1 MTTIID
7 TFSHADF
14 IVLCP
19 QKSKFINMADDRDV
33 LRAVWDGRVPAAFTL
48 SPFEVETLTAPPP
61 FYLMLPRQSYIT
73 VCTDKV
79 RISNYDND
87 IQTRVAETT
96 IKFRFFHWSPTDRFP

>member
-1 MTTIID
+1 
-7 TFSHADF
+7 
-14 IVLCP
+14 
-19 QKSKFINMADDRDV
+19 MADDRDV

-79 RISNYDND
+79 RIWICTAFLRY
-87 IQTRVAETT
+87 
-96 IKFRFFHWSPTDRFP
+96 RFHYSKKVFVYNLA

>member
-1 MTTIID
+1 MQIT
-7 TFSHADF
+7 S
-14 IVLCP
+14 LESN
-19 QKSKFINMADDRDV
+19 SKNKMADDRDV

-79 RISNYDND
+79 YICCVRASWVHESGDSLIVPLLEQATH
-87 IQTRVAETT
+87 IV
-96 IKFRFFHWSPTDRFP
+96 F

>member
-1 MTTIID
+1 
-7 TFSHADF
+7 
-14 IVLCP
+14 
-19 QKSKFINMADDRDV
+19 MADDRDV

-79 RISNYDND
+79 RIWISTNFKFHKRF
-87 IQTRVAETT
+87 IGRRRSIKSVFLLVAG
-96 IKFRFFHWSPTDRFP
+96 